1 VKGRARHPQSQGCVE
16 RGIHVVN
23 AQLNPRPSRA
33 KGKFSPNQ
41 IFFGKERDKLNP
53 ISVLGIDIAK
63 LAKTEDGIEAAY
75 KLVIE

>member
-1 VKGRARHPQSQGCVE
+1 MVTKIGQHMEFMQ
-16 RGIHVVN
+16 IIN
-23 AQLNPRPSRA
+23 AQLNSRPSRA

-53 ISVLGIDIAK
+53 ISVLGIDITK

>member
-1 VKGRARHPQSQGCVE
+1 
-16 RGIHVVN
+16 
-23 AQLNPRPSRA
+23 LNPRPSRA